1 MKFFETS
8 KYHSFKKSTY
18 ITLRWIGIIG
28 QLIAVNFV
36 YLFLNSSFEF
46 ITSNLV
52 IFLGILSN
60 LYLIFIYKKT
70 QLSDRSAF
78 IFLLIDILQ
87 LGVLLYLSGGI
98 TNPFVIFILIP
109 SVFSSSNLSLRTN
122 TLLVILTIIIIVFL
136 TFNYQ
141 DLPINLNS
149 DFHNNHYFYYSI
161 PVSLIIA
168 LVFLN
173 YFAMTFGTQSRLR
186 KEALGKME
194 EVMAKE
200 HELLSLGGQAAAAAH
215 SLGTP
220 LSTIT
225 IISHDLMKQFK
236 GQKDIEKD
244 IELLIPIRDNITV
257 FSIGDEHKIIEKD
270 NFTEIIWKN
279 NSFLDLFKQSSL
291 QDYSKGVIDSSN
303 NLFIRF
309 LSWIRVNFFYPDAR
323 LSNLNKIESFLID
336 YIERKDI
343 NLMIT
348 TSPPHSIQLLGKRIK
363 NVINLKGKIIQI
375 KNIQKNQYVGY
386 NRTYKTKT
394 KIKVA
399 IIGLGYEDGIPRSL
413 SNKGYVYFK
422 KNRFKIIGRISMD
435 TFTVDISKS
444 SHDLNIGMYLD
455 IINDQHKIDKFAKL
469 CKTIPNEIMTSI
481 GKRVYRKYE

>member
-1 MKFFETS
+1 MRFFETS

-18 ITLRWIGIIG
+18 ITLIWIGIIG
-28 QLIAVNFV
+28 QLIEVNYV
-36 YLFLNSSFEF
+36 YLFLNSNFDF
-46 ITSNLV
+46 ITSNLI

-87 LGVLLYLSGGI
+87 LGILLYLSGGI

-225 IISHDLMKQFK
+225 IIAHDLMKQFK
-236 GQKDIEKD
+236 GQKDLEKD
-244 IELLIPIRDNITV
+244 IELLNSQVDRCNEILKRLTLNPV
-257 FSIGDEHKIIEKD
+257 EEDE
-270 NFTEIIWKN
+270 F
-279 NSFLDLFKQSSL
+279 
-291 QDYSKGVIDSSN
+291 ID
-303 NLFIRF
+303 
-309 LSWIRVNFFYPDAR
+309 
-323 LSNLNKIESFLID
+323 
-336 YIERKDI
+336 KDI
-343 NLMIT
+343 NIRDYLHEII
-348 TSPPHSIQLLGKRIK
+348 SSFKEISKKEFIFNFDQDSNPKKISKSIEIVYGLRNFIGNANKFSK
-363 NVINLKGKIIQI
+363 NSIFINLKSDSEFTELTVEDDGNGYPRDIISKIGEPYL
-375 KNIQKNQYVGY
+375 KSNYSKD
-386 NRTYKTKT
+386 KSKE
-394 KIKVA
+394 
-399 IIGLGYEDGIPRSL
+399 GLGLGL
-413 SNKGYVYFK
+413 F
-422 KNRFKIIGRISMD
+422 
-435 TFTVDISKS
+435 
-444 SHDLNIGMYLD
+444 
-455 IINDQHKIDKFAKL
+455 
-469 CKTIPNEIMTSI
+469 I
-481 GKRVYRKYE
+481 GKTLLEKNFASVNCRNSKTRSGAEVIIRWRNKELFNI

>member
-36 YLFLNSSFEF
+36 YFFLNSNFDF
-46 ITSNLV
+46 ITSNIV

-78 IFLLIDILQ
+78 LFLLIDILQ

-109 SVFSSSNLSLRTN
+109 SVFSSSNLSLITN
-122 TLLVILTIIIIVFL
+122 TLLVILTAIIIIFL
-136 TFNYQ
+136 TFSYQ

-161 PVSLIIA
+161 PASLIIA
-168 LVFLN
+168 LFFLN

-225 IISHDLMKQFK
+225 IIAHDLMKQFK
-236 GQKDIEKD
+236 GQKEIEKD
-244 IELLIPIRDNITV
+244 IELLNSQVDRCNEILKRLTLNPV
-257 FSIGDEHKIIEKD
+257 EEDE
-270 NFTEIIWKN
+270 F
-279 NSFLDLFKQSSL
+279 
-291 QDYSKGVIDSSN
+291 ID
-303 NLFIRF
+303 
-309 LSWIRVNFFYPDAR
+309 
-323 LSNLNKIESFLID
+323 
-336 YIERKDI
+336 KDI
-343 NLMIT
+343 NIRDYLNEIV
-348 TSPPHSIQLLGKRIK
+348 TSFKEISKKDFIFNFDQDSNPKKISKSIEIVYGLRNFIGNASKFAK
-363 NVINLKGKIIQI
+363 NTIFINLKSDSEITEITVEDDGDGYPRDIISKIGEPYL
-375 KNIQKNQYVGY
+375 KSNYSN
-386 NRTYKTKT
+386 YKSKE
-394 KIKVA
+394 
-399 IIGLGYEDGIPRSL
+399 GLGLGL
-413 SNKGYVYFK
+413 F
-422 KNRFKIIGRISMD
+422 
-435 TFTVDISKS
+435 
-444 SHDLNIGMYLD
+444 
-455 IINDQHKIDKFAKL
+455 
-469 CKTIPNEIMTSI
+469 I
-481 GKRVYRKYE
+481 GKTLLEKNFASVNCRNSKTRSGAEVVIRWKNKELFNI

>member
-28 QLIAVNFV
+28 QLVAVNFV
-36 YLFLNSSFEF
+36 FFFLNSDFDF
-46 ITSNLV
+46 LTSNII

-60 LYLIFIYKKT
+60 LYLIYIYKKT

-78 IFLLIDILQ
+78 LFLFIDILQ
-87 LGVLLYLSGGI
+87 LGLLLYLSGGI

-122 TLLVILTIIIIVFL
+122 TSLVVLTITIIIFL
-136 TFNYQ
+136 TFNYE

-161 PVSLIIA
+161 PTSLIIA

-225 IISHDLMKQFK
+225 IITHDLMKQFK

-244 IELLIPIRDNITV
+244 IELLNSQVDRCNEILKRLTLNPVEEDEFIDKDISIRDYL
-257 FSIGDEHKIIEKD
+257 S
-270 NFTEIIWKN
+270 EIIL
-279 NSFLDLFKQSSL
+279 SF
-291 QDYSKGVIDSSN
+291 
-303 NLFIRF
+303 
-309 LSWIRVNFFYPDAR
+309 
-323 LSNLNKIESFLID
+323 
-336 YIERKDI
+336 KDI
-343 NLMIT
+343 SKKEFIFNFDQDSNSKKI
-348 TSPPHSIQLLGKRIK
+348 SKSIEIVYGLRNFIGNANKFAK
-363 NVINLKGKIIQI
+363 NTIFINLKSDSEVTEITVEDDGNGYPRDIISKIGEPYLKSNYSNDKSKQ
-375 KNIQKNQYVGY
+375 
-386 NRTYKTKT
+386 
-394 KIKVA
+394 
-399 IIGLGYEDGIPRSL
+399 GLGLGL
-413 SNKGYVYFK
+413 F
-422 KNRFKIIGRISMD
+422 
-435 TFTVDISKS
+435 
-444 SHDLNIGMYLD
+444 
-455 IINDQHKIDKFAKL
+455 
-469 CKTIPNEIMTSI
+469 I
-481 GKRVYRKYE
+481 GKTLLEKNFASVNCRNSKTRGGAEVVIKWKNKELFNI